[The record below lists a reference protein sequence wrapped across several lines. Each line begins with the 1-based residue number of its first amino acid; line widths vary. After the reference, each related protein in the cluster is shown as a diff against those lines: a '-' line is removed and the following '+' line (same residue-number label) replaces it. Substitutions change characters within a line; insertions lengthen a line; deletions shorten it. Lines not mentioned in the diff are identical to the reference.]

1 MVVTVKVL
9 SVNRQVLNVVIP
21 ENGLF
26 GYIKLQE
33 NRPGFERTNLNNKP
47 QYEKGMFI
55 KAVIIGFPF
64 D

>member
-9 SVNRQVLNVVIP
+9 SVNRQFLNVVIP

-26 GYIKLQE
+26 GYIRLPND
-33 NRPGFERTNLNNKP
+33 NRNNSKP
-47 QYEKGMFI
+47 VQYEKGQFI
-55 KAVIIGFPF
+55 KAVITGFSF